1 MFDWGVFFS
10 VLVALTAFRVLEYL
24 AASRF
29 ATRSGESLEFR
40 TSHHFKNAVIGILLC
55 AAVFFWW
62 LNQRT
67 GDLVDAALYLSSMG
81 V

>member
-1 MFDWGVFFS
+1 MLDWGVFFS
-10 VLVALTAFRVLEYL
+10 VLVALAAFRALEYL
-24 AASRF
+24 AGSRF
-29 ATRSGESLEFR
+29 AARLGGHGEIHM
-40 TSHHFKNAVIGILLC
+40 SHLFKNAIIGILLC

-67 GDLVDAALYLSSMG
+67 GDLLDAMFISVAG

>member
-10 VLVALTAFRVLEYL
+10 VLAALAAFRGLEYL
-24 AASRF
+24 AGSRLASRP
-29 ATRSGESLEFR
+29 AGLSETLM
-40 TSHHFKNAVIGILLC
+40 SHHFKNAVIGILLC
-55 AAVFFWW
+55 AVVFFWW

-67 GDLVDAALYLSSMG
+67 GDLVDAALFLSSMS